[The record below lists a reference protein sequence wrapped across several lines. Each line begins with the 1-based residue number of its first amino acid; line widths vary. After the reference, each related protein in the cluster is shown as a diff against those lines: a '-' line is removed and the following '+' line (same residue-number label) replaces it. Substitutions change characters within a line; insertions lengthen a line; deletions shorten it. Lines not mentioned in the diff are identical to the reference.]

1 MSKPWYTSKTVWAN
15 LIGVLAAVAASFGL
29 DIGAEEQ
36 GALSVAI
43 LAVVNIVLR
52 LVTNK
57 GVTL

>member
-15 LIGVLAAVAASFGL
+15 LIGVLAAVASSFGL

-36 GALSVAI
+36 GALSVGI

-52 LVTNK
+52 LVTNR